1 MSFIRLQNVF
11 WYLAEISVDV
21 DENIQPIK
29 LQDPPKPKLKRQ
41 LSINTVEQTERE
53 RTPKKTF
60 VPKETPF
67 TTRTSCEQTWT
78 PYIDPKRDEVDGRPG
93 SSTDAGTAGVD
104 KMPTGTSYPVPI
116 PTKAHTRTEPM
127 QSPHY
132 FNLKDIELTSPFL
145 NPNLRRKSKEND
157 DHVFVFPETV
167 DERRSPTKQSPAKKD
182 EHTYHGTMPSR
193 YPKQE
198 DSVQHLGI
206 QSYEQEQR
214 TANVQ
219 RAETKDNSQ
228 RKTIQ
233 TQVQHAV
240 PTYVTHEGFKWP
252 VAATISDPPPFSPRL
267 VTAYPKST
275 YQHQASNDQ
284 PTTQSE
290 EIAKLQER
298 IKLLE
303 KEYERAKAIYRPDNS
318 HSSPR
323 TRDIQEILRRSALR
337 SISDIERSPNEKEIR
352 RLEAEVKNK
361 YERSISDPTFSPR
374 HRMQR
379 FVQQPSPLGRQNS
392 IRTDAQEPDHQVK
405 PITLYTA

>member
-11 WYLAEISVDV
+11 WYFIETSVD

-60 VPKETPF
+60 VPKDNPF
-67 TTRTSCEQTWT
+67 TTRSSCEQTWA
-78 PYIDPKRDEVDGRPG
+78 PYVDPNRDEVDGRPG
-93 SSTDAGTAGVD
+93 SVTDAGSVGVD
-104 KMPTGTSYPVPI
+104 KMSTGTSYPLPI
-116 PTKAHTRTEPM
+116 PTKAHTLTQPM

-145 NPNLRRKSKEND
+145 NPTLRRKSKEND
-157 DHVFVFPETV
+157 DQVFVFPETV
-167 DERRSPTKQSPAKKD
+167 DERRSPTKQSPAKSEETLRLDQFSSRHSIQNLQSQTSNKS
-182 EHTYHGTMPSR
+182 HATYRVP
-193 YPKQE
+193 
-198 DSVQHLGI
+198 
-206 QSYEQEQR
+206 
-214 TANVQ
+214 
-219 RAETKDNSQ
+219 RAELTDNGLGEM
-228 RKTIQ
+228 RN
-233 TQVQHAV
+233 TQPQ

-252 VAATISDPPPFSPRL
+252 VAATISEAPPFSPRI
-267 VTAYPKST
+267 VTAHPRTS
-275 YQHQASNDQ
+275 YQHQQEGSNHQ
-284 PTTQSE
+284 ATIQNE

-374 HRMQR
+374 QRMQR

-392 IRTDAQEPDHQVK
+392 VIADTLDHGRNSQVRK
-405 PITLYTA
+405 FQ